1 VRTLIAGCGYV
12 GTELA
17 RALSA
22 DRQNEVWGL
31 RRTSSALPAGVHTL
45 LADLSRPETLHDL
58 PPRLDAVVYTVGAD
72 DHTPEQYEAAYVTG
86 LANLWRALRAVGAP
100 PRRLIVVTSTAV
112 YGQNDG
118 EWVDESSATE
128 PRAFS
133 GRTLLRSEALARSL
147 AEEVVAVRFGG
158 IYGPGSTRFVDS
170 VRNGSATPGEG
181 PEYTNRI
188 HQLDCAGV
196 LAHLLRLGS
205 PAPVYV
211 GVDDEPADRRVVVAW
226 LAQRL
231 GVPMPKPVAQP
242 NAGAAAAPPRG
253 KRCSNRLLRASGY
266 TLRFPTFREGY
277 ADLLA
282 RR

>member
-1 VRTLIAGCGYV
+1 MRTLIAGCGYV

-17 RALSA
+17 RALAA

-31 RRTSSALPAGVHTL
+31 RRSSSVMPAGVHAIA
-45 LADLSRPETLHDL
+45 ADLQRVDTLNDL
-58 PPRLDAVVYTVGAD
+58 PSDLGAVVYTIGAD
-72 DHTPEQYEAAYVTG
+72 GHTPEQYEAAYVTG

-128 PRAFS
+128 PREFS

-158 IYGPGSTRFVDS
+158 IYGPGRTRFIDS
-170 VRNGSATPGEG
+170 VRNGSATLGEG
-181 PEYTNRI
+181 AEYTNRI
-188 HQLDCAGV
+188 HQRDCAGV

-211 GVDDEPADRRVVVAW
+211 GVDDEPADRRVVIEW

-231 GVPMPKPVAQP
+231 GVPAPRAAPRP
-242 NAGAAAAPPRG
+242 DAGASTPPPRG
-253 KRCSNRLLRASGY
+253 KRCSNRRLRASGY
-266 TLRFPTFREGY
+266 MLRFPTFREGY

-282 RR
+282 RG